1 MENDTVEITIKKK
14 KNKKLLRNQQR
25 KNRKNPT
32 SIKEIFQKM
41 KQLKNKFLLAT
52 KIQIFQTLMEKE
64 EKNIW
69 KIIAVKE
76 KVCCIT

>member
-1 MENDTVEITIKKK
+1 MENDTVEIKIKKK
-14 KNKKLLRNQQR
+14 INKKLLRNQQR

-52 KIQIFQTLMEKE
+52 EIQIFQTLMEKE
-64 EKNIW
+64 EKNI
-69 KIIAVKE
+69 
-76 KVCCIT
+76 